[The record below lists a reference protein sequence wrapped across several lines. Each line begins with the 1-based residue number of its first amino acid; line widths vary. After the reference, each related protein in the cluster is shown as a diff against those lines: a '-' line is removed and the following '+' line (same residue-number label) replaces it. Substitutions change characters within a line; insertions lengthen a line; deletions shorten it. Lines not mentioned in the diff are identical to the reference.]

1 MFERFRKSHGSDAGA
16 SSLATRERDNTMD
29 GTTDDRELDPAND
42 RVDSARFERTSP
54 GERDRGV
61 VAGGGEADLA
71 ADRAF
76 ERDDMSRGATDGDT
90 ALDRDSARSDLG
102 DGGVTG
108 GAGTTADDRTA
119 VRDDMAAREDMRDRD
134 GITMRDRDPDRDT
147 TDRDHH
153 HGMARGAAAAGAGAA
168 AGAAIEH
175 HHGRKVTRDEMAR
188 DDVARDEAMRDDAVA
203 RERGMG
209 GDTMA
214 RDTTAGG
221 TMTRRGPARDLDR
234 DGVDDRVE
242 RHGPVI
248 APAAL
253 DTMQAR
259 QRDRFGGF
267 QWGSDFF
274 GWLCAIGLASIL
286 TAALVGAGV
295 ALGLSTDDASN
306 ANTAQQ
312 IGLGGG
318 IALLLVLAIAWFCGG
333 YVAGRM
339 ARFDG
344 ARQGIGVWLWTVL
357 AAIVVAALAA
367 IGGSEYDIFQR
378 LNLPRIAV
386 GDNTLTTG
394 GAIAGAAAIIVTLL
408 FAIIGG
414 KVGERYHRRVDRLAT
429 DEYVVER

>member
-1 MFERFRKSHGSDAGA
+1 MFERFRRSRDTDAGA
-16 SSLATRERDNTMD
+16 SSLATRERDTTMD
-29 GTTDDRELDPAND
+29 GTTDRDLDPGDD
-42 RVDSARFERTSP
+42 RVDNARFERVSP

-61 VAGGGEADLA
+61 VAGGGESDLA
-71 ADRAF
+71 ADRSF
-76 ERDDMSRGATDGDT
+76 ERDDMARGAGDGDT
-90 ALDRDSARSDLG
+90 TLDRDSARDDLR
-102 DGGVTG
+102 GGEMAP
-108 GAGTTADDRTA
+108 GA
-119 VRDDMAAREDMRDRD
+119 RDDMATRDD
-134 GITMRDRDPDRDT
+134 TTMRDRDAT
-147 TDRDHH
+147 GEHH

-175 HHGRKVTRDEMAR
+175 HHDRKVAREEMAR
-188 DDVARDEAMRDDAVA
+188 EQVARDETMRQDA
-203 RERGMG
+203 
-209 GDTMA
+209 MA
-214 RDTTAGG
+214 RDRGMAGG
-221 TMTRRGPARDLDR
+221 TAVGRGPARDLDR

-242 RHGPVI
+242 RHRPVL

-253 DTMQAR
+253 DTMRAR
-259 QRDRFGGF
+259 QRDRFGGI

-286 TAALVGAGV
+286 VAALVGAGV

-318 IALLLVLAIAWFCGG
+318 IALLVVLAIAWFCGG

-344 ARQGIGVWLWTVL
+344 ARQGIGVWLWTIL
-357 AAIVVAALAA
+357 AAVVVAVLAA

-394 GAIAGAAAIIVTLL
+394 GAIAGAAAIVVTLL
-408 FAIIGG
+408 FAVIGG
-414 KVGERYHRRVDRLAT
+414 KAGERYHRRVDRVAT

>member
-1 MFERFRKSHGSDAGA
+1 MFERFRRSRGTDAGA
-16 SSLATRERDNTMD
+16 SSLATRERDTTMD
-29 GTTDDRELDPAND
+29 GTTDDRDLDPAND
-42 RVDSARFERTSP
+42 RVDSGRFERTSP

-61 VAGGGEADLA
+61 VAGGGESDLA

-76 ERDDMSRGATDGDT
+76 ERDDMARGATDGDT
-90 ALDRDSARSDLG
+90 ALDRDSARHDLG
-102 DGGVTG
+102 DGGVTPG
-108 GAGTTADDRTA
+108 GAGAAGTTADDRTT
-119 VRDDMAAREDMRDRD
+119 VRDDMATRDDAAMR
-134 GITMRDRDPDRDT
+134 DRDT

-153 HGMARGAAAAGAGAA
+153 HGVARGVAAAGAGAA

-175 HHGRKVTRDEMAR
+175 HHDRK
-188 DDVARDEAMRDDAVA
+188 VARDEVARDQVARDEVARDDAVA

-209 GDTMA
+209 GGTMA
-214 RDTTAGG
+214 GGTAGG
-221 TMTRRGPARDLDR
+221 TMVGRGPARDLDR

-242 RHGPVI
+242 RHGPVL

-306 ANTAQQ
+306 ATKAQQ

-318 IALLLVLAIAWFCGG
+318 IALLVVLAIAWFCGG

-367 IGGSEYDIFQR
+367 IGGSNYDIFQR

-394 GAIAGAAAIIVTLL
+394 GAIAGAAAIVVTLL

-414 KVGERYHRRVDRLAT
+414 KVGERYHRRVDRIAT

>member
-1 MFERFRKSHGSDAGA
+1 MFERFRRSRGTDEGA
-16 SSLATRERDNTMD
+16 ASLATRERDTTTTD
-29 GTTDDRELDPAND
+29 GTTTDRELDPAND
-42 RVDSARFERTSP
+42 RVATQRFERVSP

-61 VAGGGEADLA
+61 VAGGGEADLDA
-71 ADRAF
+71 NRTF
-76 ERDDMSRGATDGDT
+76 EGDEMARGANDGDT
-90 ALDRDSARSDLG
+90 ALDRDSARSDLDG
-102 DGGVTG
+102 GGVTPG
-108 GAGTTADDRTA
+108 GAAGAGTAADDRTM
-119 VRDDMAAREDMRDRD
+119 VRDDMGTRDDMAREQ
-134 GITMRDRDPDRDT
+134 
-147 TDRDHH
+147 
-153 HGMARGAAAAGAGAA
+153 
-168 AGAAIEH
+168 
-175 HHGRKVTRDEMAR
+175 
-188 DDVARDEAMRDDAVA
+188 VARDETARDDAVA

-209 GDTMA
+209 GDT
-214 RDTTAGG
+214 TAAG
-221 TMTRRGPARDLDR
+221 TATGRGPARDLDR

-242 RHGPVI
+242 RHAPVL

-286 TAALVGAGV
+286 TAVLVGAGV

-318 IALLLVLAIAWFCGG
+318 IALLVVLAIAWFCGG

-367 IGGSEYDIFQR
+367 IGGTKYDIFQR

-394 GAIAGAAAIIVTLL
+394 GAIAGAAAIVVTLL

-414 KVGERYHRRVDRLAT
+414 KVGERYHKRVDRLAT

>member
-1 MFERFRKSHGSDAGA
+1 MFERFRKSRGTDAGA
-16 SSLATRERDNTMD
+16 SSLATRERDTTMD
-29 GTTDDRELDPAND
+29 GTTTDRELDPADD
-42 RVDSARFERTSP
+42 RVDNARFERVSP

-61 VAGGGEADLA
+61 VAGSGESDLA

-102 DGGVTG
+102 GGGVTPG
-108 GAGTTADDRTA
+108 GTTADDRTGLRDDTGT
-119 VRDDMAAREDMRDRD
+119 RDDMGTRDDAAMRDRD
-134 GITMRDRDPDRDT
+134 A
-147 TDRDHH
+147 TDDGHH

-168 AGAAIEH
+168 AGAAMEH
-175 HHGRKVTRDEMAR
+175 HHDRKAARDEMTR
-188 DDVARDEAMRDDAVA
+188 DDVARDEATRDDAVG

-214 RDTTAGG
+214 GGTTA
-221 TMTRRGPARDLDR
+221 RRGPARDLDR

-242 RHGPVI
+242 RHRPVL

-306 ANTAQQ
+306 ADKAQQ

-318 IALLLVLAIAWFCGG
+318 IALLVVLAIAWFCGG

-344 ARQGIGVWLWTVL
+344 ARQGIGVWLWTIL
-357 AAIVVAALAA
+357 AAIIVAALAA
-367 IGGSEYDIFQR
+367 VGGSEYDIFQR

-394 GAIAGAAAIIVTLL
+394 GAIAGAAAILVTLL

-414 KVGERYHRRVDRLAT
+414 KVGERYHRRVDRMAT